1 MAIYECSVCGH
12 LYDEVKEGIRWD
24 DLPSD
29 WSCPICESPR
39 PYFRP
44 QGQESPREEAAASDE
59 PERSS
64 SMSPDDYLSE
74 WRRHSDQLETHMAD
88 IHEIAR
94 TGESIHE
101 PMRSRKPVVS
111 WDDILIKGAQL
122 ARIPLNDDDIV
133 NAKTI
138 IGPRAK
144 KPLVIETPIYV
155 THMSFGAL
163 SKRVITA
170 LAKGSASVKTAMCSG
185 EGGILPESIENA
197 HKFIF
202 EYVPNEYSCT
212 EENLKRVDAI
222 EIKIG
227 QSAKPGMGGHLP
239 AVKVTG
245 EIAAIRG
252 RLQGSDI
259 VSPSRFRDIRNRDDL
274 RKKVNMLRDVS
285 GGRPIGVKLAAGNI
299 EADLEVA
306 LYAEPDFITI
316 DGRAGATGS
325 APKFVKDS
333 TSIPCI
339 FALFRAR
346 KFLDEKGARDVSLL
360 ITGGLRISSDFAKAL
375 ALGADA
381 VAIGTAA
388 LMACGCQQHR
398 VCGTGKC
405 PVGITTHD
413 PNLTQRLDIDESARR
428 LSNFL
433 RASTE
438 ELKTFARLTGN
449 DDIHKLSKLDIC
461 TTNSE
466 ISDHT
471 DIEHV

>member
-12 LYDEVKEGIRWD
+12 IFDEHKEGVKWD
-24 DLPSD
+24 DLPKD
-29 WSCPICESPR
+29 WACPICESAKS
-39 PYFRP
+39 YFRL
-44 QGQESPREEAAASDE
+44 QGQESPRKESVAESE
-59 PERSS
+59 SQRSGDLG
-64 SMSPDDYLSE
+64 PDDLLSE
-74 WRRHSDQLETHMAD
+74 WQRPDDQLETRMAD

-94 TGESIHE
+94 FGESIHE

-122 ARIPLNDDDIV
+122 AKIPLNDDDIV

-138 IGPRAK
+138 IGPRAE

-170 LAKGSASVKTAMCSG
+170 LARGSASAKTAMCSG
-185 EGGILPESIENA
+185 EGGILPESIDSA
-197 HKFIF
+197 YKFIF
-202 EYVPNEYSCT
+202 EYVPNEYSVT
-212 EENLKRVDAI
+212 EENLIRADAI

-239 AVKVTG
+239 AAKVTS

-252 RLQGSDI
+252 RPQGADI
-259 VSPSRFRDIRNRDDL
+259 VSPSQFRDIRNRDDL
-274 RKKVNMLRDVS
+274 KKKVNHLRNAS
-285 GGRPIGVKLAAGNI
+285 GGRPIGIKLAAGNI

-339 FALFRAR
+339 FALHRAR
-346 KFLDEKGARDVSLL
+346 KFLDEKGARDISLL

-381 VAIGTAA
+381 IAIGTAA

-398 VCGTGKC
+398 ICGTGKC

-433 RASTE
+433 RVSTE
-438 ELKTFARLTGN
+438 ELKTFARLTGAG
-449 DDIHKLSKLDIC
+449 DVHKLSLLDIC